1 MEQLTEFDYGIAEYI
16 WKILKTQQPIV
27 WSWGVDPD
35 TVKTIKNGTQFHV
48 QGFLMKGTV
57 KITYDEVMDLFDL
70 ELLPDDSTNPRKA
83 ILGLY
88 LDQLVSV
95 IDKHVEY
102 CDNYE
107 QRINEEYSLIV
118 IPGFPNNGECVR
130 QRIIPKSGLS
140 PILPFHIIQEK
151 FCVQPVLCSF
161 N

>member
-48 QGFLMKGTV
+48 QGFLMTGTV
-57 KITYDEVMDLFDL
+57 KITYDEGMDLFDI
-70 ELLPDDSTNPRKA
+70 EFLPDDDKPRKA

-95 IDKHVEY
+95 IDEHVEH
-102 CDNYE
+102 CENFE
-107 QRINEEYSLIV
+107 ERVNEECGIIV
-118 IPGFPNNGECVR
+118 IP
-130 QRIIPKSGLS
+130 
-140 PILPFHIIQEK
+140 
-151 FCVQPVLCSF
+151 
-161 N
+161 